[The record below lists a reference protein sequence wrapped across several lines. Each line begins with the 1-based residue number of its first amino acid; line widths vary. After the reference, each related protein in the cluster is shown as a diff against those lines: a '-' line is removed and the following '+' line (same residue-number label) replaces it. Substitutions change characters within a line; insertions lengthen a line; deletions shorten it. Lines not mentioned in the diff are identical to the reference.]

1 MEEDDADLD
10 VIHDEGDPAAED
22 EHPGADH
29 GGGVEGAGQGG
40 DTGQL
45 GLAPGHR
52 VWWGEGWS
60 CQATGNR
67 KQTHHRKVEVYL
79 RYITCR

>member
-1 MEEDDADLD
+1 MDDDKEDDEDDDEEDDEDEDKEDDEDDTDLD
-10 VIHDEGDPAAED
+10 VIHDERDPAAED

-52 VWWGEGWS
+52 VWWGVGWS
-60 CQATGNR
+60 
-67 KQTHHRKVEVYL
+67 Y
-79 RYITCR
+79 